1 MIEIRKLETLEEYR
15 RTIEIQKNAWGFT
28 DLEIDPP
35 YLMSRVQK
43 YGGLVQGLFSDENC
57 IGFSYGI
64 IGECQGKYFL
74 FSYMT
79 AVIQAYQGQG
89 FGFLLKKAQREEAL
103 RMGYNAIKWNFDPLE
118 ALNAYFNHHR
128 LGVICTEY
136 ERNIYGE
143 GESGIHKGLPTDRLT
158 ATWELNSPR
167 VIKKMETKEPR
178 IIETIPED
186 GIGNFRRDISYIEI
200 PKDIRSLKKVNLNQA
215 YQWCMRT
222 RKLFEFAFNN
232 DFIAV
237 DLVFSENQ
245 ERIFFKL
252 IKKDV

>member
-1 MIEIRKLETLEEYR
+1 MIEIRKLETLEEYKK
-15 RTIEIQKNAWGFT
+15 TIEIQKNAWGFK
-28 DLEIDPP
+28 DIEIDPP

-43 YGGLVQGLFSDENC
+43 YGGLVQGLFLDDNC
-57 IGFSYGI
+57 VGFSYGI
-64 IGECQGKYFL
+64 AGAYNGEYFL

-79 AVIQAYQGQG
+79 AVIQAYQGRG
-89 FGFLLKKAQREEAL
+89 FGFLLKKAQREESL
-103 RMGYNAIKWNFDPLE
+103 RMGYKIIKWNFDPLE

-143 GESGIHKGLPTDRLT
+143 GESGLHKGLPTDRLT

-178 IIETIPED
+178 VIENIPENA
-186 GIGNFRRDISYIEI
+186 IGNFKRNITYVEI
-200 PKDIRSLKKVNLNQA
+200 PKDIRSEKQANLNQA
-215 YQWCMRT
+215 LQWRLKT
-222 RKLFEFAFNN
+222 RKLFESAFKN

-237 DLVFSENQ
+237 NVVFSENQ

-252 IKKDV
+252 KTDV